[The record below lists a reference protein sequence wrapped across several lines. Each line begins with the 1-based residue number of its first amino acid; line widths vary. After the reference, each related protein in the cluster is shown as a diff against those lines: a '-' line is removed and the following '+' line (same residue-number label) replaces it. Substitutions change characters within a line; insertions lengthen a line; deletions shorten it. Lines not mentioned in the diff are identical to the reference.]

1 MSVKRAA
8 CLILLIA
15 CDSGRA
21 RHAPVATSEPVRAP
35 ADARLAPDADV
46 ADAAVIE
53 APAPPAYSCA
63 ADRGDAEP
71 IAHMLLHGLAPAP
84 CAELPAAERAAQERT
99 LAPPIIASGAAPDIG
114 SVSFAW
120 GCTSGGDTPVVVS
133 YSNVH
138 DATGAELW
146 AVRAGKARRLDSV
159 ASGPPDE
166 YSSTA
171 NLVIGPSGD
180 FDGDGAAESIIV
192 ASHHASAHGTTFGF
206 RALIGGVLRKL
217 PSDLVVRAA
226 SGDRDGV
233 IRPLSFQT
241 HVTTPCNAADNPN
254 TLLDC
259 ELQPPAGFV
268 RADTC
273 GPWDWEKHPPE
284 MFVLGAGTT
293 FVALPAAAAAK
304 ITAATAAARKAL

>member
-1 MSVKRAA
+1 MLSV
-8 CLILLIA
+8 A
-15 CDSGRA
+15 CDSGGA
-21 RHAPVATSEPVRAP
+21 RRAPVASRELVVAP
-35 ADARLAPDADV
+35 ADARSAPDATL
-46 ADAAVIE
+46 ADAAPPPPPE
-53 APAPPAYSCA
+53 GPAYSCA
-63 ADRGDAEP
+63 SSTGNAAP

-84 CAELPAAERAAQERT
+84 CAELPAAERTAQERT
-99 LAPPIIASGAAPDIG
+99 LAAPILASGAATDLD
-114 SVSFAW
+114 SVRFTW
-120 GCTSGGDTPVVVS
+120 GCTSHGDTPVMIS

-146 AVRAGKARRLDSV
+146 SVRAGKARRLDSV
-159 ASGPPDE
+159 ASGAPDE

-171 NLVIGPSGD
+171 DLVIGPSGD

-192 ASHHASAHGTTFGF
+192 SSHHAAAHGTTYAYRVFLGG
-206 RALIGGVLRKL
+206 ALRTL
-217 PSDLVVRAA
+217 PSDLVVRAV

-233 IRPLSFQT
+233 IRPLSFRT
-241 HVTTPCNAADNPN
+241 HVSTPCNAADNPN

-273 GPWDWEKHPPE
+273 GPWDWDKHAPQ

-304 ITAATAAARKAL
+304 IVTATAADRATLR